1 MDTRYTGSNPV
12 LTTNNI
18 NNMEL
23 TKNQKISIEEK
34 YDSMDPRNIEFE
46 DIVGLII
53 DDLLDE
59 NIVDISG
66 DDNGDLH
73 EDLYNT
79 VWEHLEF
86 YIG

>member
-1 MDTRYTGSNPV
+1 
-12 LTTNNI
+12 
-18 NNMEL
+18 
-23 TKNQKISIEEK
+23 
-34 YDSMDPRNIEFE
+34 MDPKNIEFE
-46 DIVGLII
+46 DMVELIV

-66 DDNGDLH
+66 DENGDAH
-73 EDLYNT
+73 EDLYNS